1 MMTKIQIYTIQ
12 SVEEALEL
20 ADLGIDHIG
29 VTPASRGLPG
39 EIDIKTAYSICKSV
53 KDSLVT
59 VALSVESDINL
70 ILSMVKEVKPQI
82 LHLCSPE
89 GFITPQSIRDLKEK
103 LYTNNIDIEIMQA
116 ISVKGFE
123 SVENAISYVEEVD
136 YLILDTQS
144 KDVYGIGA
152 SGDTH
157 DWNVSK
163 EIVNSV
169 DIPVILAGGL
179 SPENVSDA
187 IRHVNPWGVDSL
199 THTNKPLPG
208 GGFIKDIEKVKSF
221 VSASRHG

>member
-1 MMTKIQIYTIQ
+1 MTKVQIYTIQ

-20 ADLGIDHIG
+20 ADLGVDHIG
-29 VTPASRGLPG
+29 VTPATRGLPG
-39 EIDIKTAYSICKSV
+39 EINIETASSICASV

-59 VALSVESDINL
+59 VALSVEGDINL
-70 ILSMVKEVKPQI
+70 IFSMVKEVKPQI

-89 GFITPQSIRDLKEK
+89 GYITPKSIRELKEK
-103 LYTNNIDIEIMQA
+103 LYENNIDIKIMQA

-123 SVENAISYVEEVD
+123 SVENAINYVEEVD

-144 KDVYGIGA
+144 KDIYGIGA

-163 EIVNSV
+163 EIVKSV

-187 IRHVNPWGVDSL
+187 IRHVKPWGVDSL
-199 THTNKPLPG
+199 THTNKPLTDG
-208 GGFIKDIEKVKSF
+208 SFVKDIEKVKSF
-221 VSASRHG
+221 VSASRQG

>member
-1 MMTKIQIYTIQ
+1 MTKIQIYTIQ

-20 ADLGIDHIG
+20 ADLGVDHIG

-89 GFITPQSIRDLKEK
+89 GFITPQSIKDLKER

-179 SPENVSDA
+179 SPENVTDA
-187 IRHVNPWGVDSL
+187 IRHVKPWGVDSL
-199 THTNKPLPG
+199 THTNKPLTG

-221 VSASRHG
+221 VSASRHR

>member
-1 MMTKIQIYTIQ
+1 MTKIQIYTIQ

-20 ADLGIDHIG
+20 SDLGVDHIG

-179 SPENVSDA
+179 SPENVTDA
-187 IRHVNPWGVDSL
+187 IHHVKPWGVDSL
-199 THTNKPLPG
+199 THTNKPLTG

-221 VSASRHG
+221 VSASRHR

>member
-20 ADLGIDHIG
+20 ADLGVDHIG

-89 GFITPQSIRDLKEK
+89 GFMTPQSIRDLKEK

-179 SPENVSDA
+179 SPENVTDA
-187 IRHVNPWGVDSL
+187 IRHVKPWGVDSL

-208 GGFIKDIEKVKSF
+208 GGFVKDIEKVKSF
-221 VSASRHG
+221 VSASRHR

>member
-1 MMTKIQIYTIQ
+1 MTKIQIYTIQ

-123 SVENAISYVEEVD
+123 SVENAISFVDEVD
-136 YLILDTQS
+136 YLICL
-144 KDVYGIGA
+144 
-152 SGDTH
+152 
-157 DWNVSK
+157 
-163 EIVNSV
+163 
-169 DIPVILAGGL
+169 L
-179 SPENVSDA
+179 
-187 IRHVNPWGVDSL
+187 
-199 THTNKPLPG
+199 
-208 GGFIKDIEKVKSF
+208 
-221 VSASRHG
+221 

>member
-20 ADLGIDHIG
+20 SDLGVDHIG

-179 SPENVSDA
+179 SPENVTDA
-187 IRHVNPWGVDSL
+187 IHHVKPWGVDSL
-199 THTNKPLPG
+199 THTNKPLTG

-221 VSASRHG
+221 VSASRHR

>member
-1 MMTKIQIYTIQ
+1 MTKIQIYTIQ

-20 ADLGIDHIG
+20 ADLGVDHIG

-179 SPENVSDA
+179 SPENVTDA
-187 IRHVNPWGVDSL
+187 IRHVKPWGVDSL

-208 GGFIKDIEKVKSF
+208 GGFVKDIEKVKSF

>member
-1 MMTKIQIYTIQ
+1 MTKVQIYTIQ

-20 ADLGIDHIG
+20 ADLGVDHIG
-29 VTPASRGLPG
+29 VTPATRGLPG
-39 EIDIKTAYSICKSV
+39 EINMETARSICESV

-70 ILSMVKEVKPQI
+70 IFSMVKELKPQI

-89 GFITPQSIRDLKEK
+89 GYITPESIRKLKEK
-103 LYTNNIDIEIMQA
+103 LYENNIEIKIMQA

-163 EIVNSV
+163 EIVKSV

-187 IRHVNPWGVDSL
+187 IRHVKPWGVDSL
-199 THTNKPLPG
+199 THTNKPLPD
-208 GGFIKDIEKVKSF
+208 GGFVKDIEKVKSF
-221 VSASRHG
+221 VSASRQG

>member
-1 MMTKIQIYTIQ
+1 MTKVQIYTIQ

-20 ADLGIDHIG
+20 ADLGVDHIG
-29 VTPASRGLPG
+29 VTPATRGLPG
-39 EIDIKTAYSICKSV
+39 EINIETAHSICASV

-70 ILSMVKEVKPQI
+70 IFSMVKEVKPQI

-89 GFITPQSIRDLKEK
+89 GYITPKSIRKLKEK
-103 LYTNNIDIEIMQA
+103 LYENNIDIKIMQA

-144 KDVYGIGA
+144 KDIYGIGA

-163 EIVNSV
+163 EIVKSV

-187 IRHVNPWGVDSL
+187 IRHVKPWGVDSL
-199 THTNKPLPG
+199 THTNKPLTD
-208 GGFIKDIEKVKSF
+208 GGFVKDIEKVKSF
-221 VSASRHG
+221 VSASRQG

>member
-1 MMTKIQIYTIQ
+1 MTKVQIYTIQ

-20 ADLGIDHIG
+20 ADLGVDHIG
-29 VTPASRGLPG
+29 VTPATRGLPG
-39 EIDIKTAYSICKSV
+39 EINMETARSICESV

-70 ILSMVKEVKPQI
+70 IFSMVKELKPQI

-89 GFITPQSIRDLKEK
+89 GYITPESIRKLKEK
-103 LYTNNIDIEIMQA
+103 LYENNIEIKIMQA

-152 SGDTH
+152 SEDTH

-163 EIVNSV
+163 EIVKSV

-187 IRHVNPWGVDSL
+187 IRHVKPWGVDSL
-199 THTNKPLPG
+199 THTNKPLPD
-208 GGFIKDIEKVKSF
+208 GGFVKDIEKVKSF
-221 VSASRHG
+221 VSASRQG

>member
-20 ADLGIDHIG
+20 ADLGVDHIG
-29 VTPASRGLPG
+29 VTPAARGLPG
-39 EIDIKTAYSICKSV
+39 EIDIKTAYSICRSV
-53 KDSLVT
+53 EDGLVT

-70 ILSMVKEVKPQI
+70 ILSMVEEVEPQI

-89 GFITPQSIRDLKEK
+89 GFITPQSIRDLKER

-179 SPENVSDA
+179 SPENVTDA
-187 IRHVNPWGVDSL
+187 IRHVKPWGVDSL

-221 VSASRHG
+221 VSASRHR

>member
-1 MMTKIQIYTIQ
+1 
-12 SVEEALEL
+12 
-20 ADLGIDHIG
+20 
-29 VTPASRGLPG
+29 
-39 EIDIKTAYSICKSV
+39 
-53 KDSLVT
+53 
-59 VALSVESDINL
+59 
-70 ILSMVKEVKPQI
+70 
-82 LHLCSPE
+82 
-89 GFITPQSIRDLKEK
+89 
-103 LYTNNIDIEIMQA
+103 MQA

-179 SPENVSDA
+179 SPENVTDA
-187 IRHVNPWGVDSL
+187 IRHVKPWGVDSL

-208 GGFIKDIEKVKSF
+208 GGFVKDIEKVKSF

>member
-1 MMTKIQIYTIQ
+1 MTKIQIYTIQ

-20 ADLGIDHIG
+20 ADLGVDHIG

-39 EIDIKTAYSICKSV
+39 EIDIKTAYSICTSV

-179 SPENVSDA
+179 SPENVTDA
-187 IRHVNPWGVDSL
+187 IRHVKPWGVDSL

-208 GGFIKDIEKVKSF
+208 GGFVKDIEKVKSF

>member
-20 ADLGIDHIG
+20 ADLGVDHIG
-29 VTPASRGLPG
+29 VTPAARGLPG
-39 EIDIKTAYSICKSV
+39 EIDIKTAYSICRSV
-53 KDSLVT
+53 EDGLVT

-70 ILSMVKEVKPQI
+70 ILSMVEEVEPQI

-89 GFITPQSIRDLKEK
+89 GFITPQSIRDLKER

-179 SPENVSDA
+179 SPENVTDA
-187 IRHVNPWGVDSL
+187 IRHVKPWGVDSL

-208 GGFIKDIEKVKSF
+208 GGFVKDIEKVKSF